1 MYHIYISFWINGCI
15 NQSHP
20 FFLPCAWALLRP
32 TCCSLH
38 ATVCTVVYPRP
49 PPGAP
54 SERRFFC
61 LKYDTKT
68 RSSIVCF
75 ESAQLAGC
83 CAANMTKSHER
94 KSALLKTTPFKFP
107 SQSKKTNKQKK
118 TCTYICVHQT
128 GAAWTRYGAAQNIF
142 WFIANHRGTA
152 RVAVDNLAVSRGIL
166 FPLCIYLVIFYLG
179 TLALAA
185 KSRVQPAGLVCTLH
199 AAGRFVNIT
208 T

>member
-1 MYHIYISFWINGCI
+1 MNQRLHQPITSFLFALRASLITTDLL
-15 NQSHP
+15 
-20 FFLPCAWALLRP
+20 LPARHRVHSCLP
-32 TCCSLH
+32 ST
-38 ATVCTVVYPRP
+38 

-61 LKYDTKT
+61 LMYDTKT

-75 ESAQLAGC
+75 ESAQLPGC

-94 KSALLKTTPFKFP
+94 KSALLKTTSFKFP

-118 TCTYICVHQT
+118 HVHIYASTKQALH
-128 GAAWTRYGAAQNIF
+128 GPGMGLLRIF
-142 WFIANHRGTA
+142 SDLLQITVEPRESPSTTWQFQEGFCSLYLFIYFF
-152 RVAVDNLAVSRGIL
+152 NLR
-166 FPLCIYLVIFYLG
+166 

-199 AAGRFVNIT
+199 AAG
-208 T
+208 